1 MRLELYQAETERI
14 ASEQTAI
21 LDEARAILL
30 STRGLS
36 ALERNGVLHALQMLI
51 ENAIGKAKQWLKA
64 QGHVVPV
71 SAYDAFAA
79 LVQIK
84 LLDAADLPYWN
95 ALIGIHNRI
104 VHDYMNIRQERIN
117 QLILDE
123 EYRFITRFLMRQC

>member
-14 ASEQTAI
+14 ASEQGAI

-64 QGHVVPV
+64 QGHAVPV

-95 ALIGIHNRI
+95 ALIGIRNRI
-104 VHDYMNIRQERIN
+104 VHDYMSIRQERIN